1 MLVICVALLKGGVSK
16 TTTALAEV
24 ATLSVPTVAIHT
36 DPMGSLRR
44 WAELAAEAGHPLRS
58 QVNRAP
64 RGRPWARAA
73 DRRADR
79 GGVSPVSGSTGV
91 ARPPVIKD
99 SGPLACTDV
108 KPEMGRP

>member
-16 TTTALAEV
+16 TTTAG
-24 ATLSVPTVAIHT
+24 I
-36 DPMGSLRR
+36 
-44 WAELAAEAGHPLRS
+44 AG
-58 QVNRAP
+58 
-64 RGRPWARAA
+64 RG
-73 DRRADR
+73 RRADR
-79 GGVSPVSGSTGV
+79 GGVSPVSGSTEV

>member
-1 MLVICVALLKGGVSK
+1 MLVICVALLKGGVSQ

-36 DPMGSLRR
+36 DP
-44 WAELAAEAGHPLRS
+44 
-58 QVNRAP
+58 
-64 RGRPWARAA
+64 
-73 DRRADR
+73 
-79 GGVSPVSGSTGV
+79 
-91 ARPPVIKD
+91 PVIKD